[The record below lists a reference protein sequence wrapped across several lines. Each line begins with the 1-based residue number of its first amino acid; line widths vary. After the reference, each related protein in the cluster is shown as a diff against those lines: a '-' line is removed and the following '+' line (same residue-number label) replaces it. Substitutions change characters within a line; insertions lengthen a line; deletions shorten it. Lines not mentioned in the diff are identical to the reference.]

1 MELSEKKEKALNRT
15 IDQIKKEHGK
25 GSIMKLGEAEAMDV
39 ESISTGALTL
49 DKALGVG
56 GIPKGRIV
64 EIFGPEASGKTTL
77 ALHMIASV
85 QAEGGIAAFIDVE
98 NALDP
103 TYAKSIGVDINE
115 LLVSQPNTGE
125 NALEIVETLARSGA
139 VDLIVVDSVAALV
152 PEAEIEGE
160 MGDAHV
166 GLQARLMSQA
176 MRKLSGV
183 LSESKCTCVF
193 INQIRMKVGVRFGN
207 PETTPGGRALK
218 FYSSVRL
225 DIRRKQAIKDGE
237 ESKGA
242 HTKVKV
248 VKNKVAPPFKTANFD
263 IYYGE
268 GISQESCLINLG
280 EETEVIE
287 RAGAWYSYDGETLAQ
302 GQDNTIEKLKDNLE
316 LKNKIERDIKQEI
329 GMVSSEEEK
338 EENTEE

>member
-329 GMVSSEEEK
+329 GMVSAEEEK